1 MMRMPGPG
9 GGGCGVE
16 LGVIAHRQVSVH
28 DELTAGPR
36 QAVKSGKDYYD
47 SPMETL
53 IADLVRY
60 GLLIVFANVFLEQIG
75 APIPALP
82 TLIVAGALAAQGKMG
97 LPSLLGVALLA
108 SVTADTVWFLL
119 GRWQGHRVLK
129 TLCRL
134 SLSPDTCVR
143 GTEDMFERAGM
154 PSLLYA
160 KFIPGYSTV
169 APPLAGAMGQSL
181 VAFLLW
187 DGFGSLLWL
196 GSGVLLGGIFHRA
209 IDRVVDYLE
218 TLGFWALV
226 VVAVGLLLVIAVKWW
241 QRKRFSRLLHL
252 ARISVADLKRMMD
265 AGEAPT
271 IVDVRNHAAHLHDPR
286 RIPGAVRVTFDEID
300 EKLAGLPRDREVIL
314 YCT

>member
-1 MMRMPGPG
+1 
-9 GGGCGVE
+9 
-16 LGVIAHRQVSVH
+16 
-28 DELTAGPR
+28 
-36 QAVKSGKDYYD
+36 
-47 SPMETL
+47 MESL

-60 GLLIVFANVFLEQIG
+60 GLFIVFANVFLEQIG

-82 TLIVAGALAAQGKMG
+82 TLIVSGALAAQGQMS
-97 LPSLLGVALLA
+97 LPALLGVALVA
-108 SVTADTVWFLL
+108 SVSADTIWYLL

-129 TLCRL
+129 TVCRL
-134 SLSPDTCVR
+134 SLSPDSCVR
-143 GTEDMFERAGM
+143 GTEDMFERIGM

-169 APPLAGAMGQSL
+169 APPLAGATGRSL

-209 IDRVVDYLE
+209 IDRVVGYLE

-226 VVAVGLLLVIAVKWW
+226 VLLVIAVKWW
-241 QRKRFSRLLHL
+241 QRKRFSRLLRL

-265 AGEAPT
+265 AGEAPA
-271 IVDVRNHAAHLHDPR
+271 IVDVRNRSAHLHDPR
-286 RIPGAVRVTFDEID
+286 RIPGALRVTFDEID
-300 EKLAGLPRDREVIL
+300 EKLAELPRDREVVL

>member
-1 MMRMPGPG
+1 
-9 GGGCGVE
+9 
-16 LGVIAHRQVSVH
+16 
-28 DELTAGPR
+28 
-36 QAVKSGKDYYD
+36 
-47 SPMETL
+47 MESL

-108 SVTADTVWFLL
+108 SVAADTVWFLL

-181 VAFLLW
+181 GAFLLW

-226 VVAVGLLLVIAVKWW
+226 VLAAGLLLVIAVKWW

-286 RIPGAVRVTFDEID
+286 RIPGALRVTFDEID